1 MARAAPTATLPLEYA
16 PPSRAWTGRSLLR
29 ELVWLSVP
37 AAVENALHIFVGV
50 TDVYLAGHLKHDA
63 EAATA
68 AVGAVAYVL
77 WLVSLMGGAIGAGST
92 AIIARAVGARHRSL
106 ANSVCGQSVGAAAL
120 TGAVAAALCA
130 IFAAPLA
137 RFTGLQG
144 VAEGFTFYYFR
155 VLTLCL
161 PFMLI
166 TVAAGACLRAAGDTL
181 SPAVA
186 MIVVDGVN
194 MFASFALTR
203 GWFGLPEMGFRGIA
217 VGTVLAYIAGGF
229 ILVAVLLRGSRVKL
243 YLHRLRPHWQTMRR
257 ILRIGLPTAME
268 LFPWLA
274 QFAIVII
281 INYIDRTNVSAAA
294 HIITI
299 RVESFSFMGGL
310 AVATAAATMVGQ
322 SLGMRD
328 PARARHSTYLA
339 YALAAAYMVTCSIVF
354 IVAGGRLAGWMT
366 TRPEV
371 IALSARCLF
380 VTAFAQP
387 AFAAAL
393 AFGGAL
399 RGAGDT
405 LVMMTINLTSTIGLR
420 LTGVV
425 LVTLVLHHGLV
436 AIWVVLAS
444 ELTLRGTFIVLRFLH
459 GGWRHVEV

>member
-16 PPSRAWTGRSLLR
+16 PPSCSWTGRSLLR

-405 LVMMTINLTSTIGLR
+405 LVMMTINITSTIGLR

-444 ELTLRGTFIVLRFLH
+444 ELTLRGTFIVLRFLQ

>member
-1 MARAAPTATLPLEYA
+1 
-16 PPSRAWTGRSLLR
+16 
-29 ELVWLSVP
+29 
-37 AAVENALHIFVGV
+37 
-50 TDVYLAGHLKHDA
+50 
-63 EAATA
+63 
-68 AVGAVAYVL
+68 
-77 WLVSLMGGAIGAGST
+77 
-92 AIIARAVGARHRSL
+92 
-106 ANSVCGQSVGAAAL
+106 
-120 TGAVAAALCA
+120 
-130 IFAAPLA
+130 
-137 RFTGLQG
+137 
-144 VAEGFTFYYFR
+144 
-155 VLTLCL
+155 
-161 PFMLI
+161 
-166 TVAAGACLRAAGDTL
+166 
-181 SPAVA
+181 
-186 MIVVDGVN
+186 
-194 MFASFALTR
+194 
-203 GWFGLPEMGFRGIA
+203 
-217 VGTVLAYIAGGF
+217 
-229 ILVAVLLRGSRVKL
+229 
-243 YLHRLRPHWQTMRR
+243 MRR

-339 YALAAAYMVTCSIVF
+339 YGLAVAYMVTCSVVF
-354 IVAGGRLAGWMT
+354 IAAGGRLAGWMT

-371 IALSARCLF
+371 IALAGRCLF

-405 LVMMTINLTSTIGLR
+405 LVMMTINITSTIGLR

-425 LVTLVLHHGLV
+425 LVTLVWHHGLV

-444 ELTLRGTFIVLRFLH
+444 ELTVRGAFLVLRFLH